1 MVVARALHTSV
12 RMSSNEQTT
21 RWRPRWTRALARS
34 AASALIA
41 LAQRVGGKTL
51 LGVPVSA
58 AILTRVITVTPQQPL
73 DEVAQLF
80 VSGRI
85 VHVPVIDHGR
95 AVSVITRGDV
105 AVGLARVGPH
115 GTVSAAPSHHVVSVT
130 PSDSLVDVLEQLE
143 ARPEA
148 IVVVIDHDGPVGVL
162 TADAVAAYLHDAA
175 RRTV

>member
-1 MVVARALHTSV
+1 
-12 RMSSNEQTT
+12 MSSTAQTT
-21 RWRPRWTRALARS
+21 PWWSRWSGTLARG
-34 AASALIA
+34 ATSALLA

-58 AILTRVITVTPQQPL
+58 AILTRVTAVTPQQPL
-73 DEVAQLF
+73 DEVAQIF
-80 VSGRI
+80 VSGRV

-105 AVGLARVGPH
+105 AAGLARLGPH

-130 PSDSLVDVLEQLE
+130 PSDSLVDVLARLE
-143 ARPEA
+143 AKPDA
-148 IVVVIDHDGPVGVL
+148 VAVVIDHHGPVGVL